1 MFVMSAHFIGASSV
15 KSNIVFTKTT
25 HGQAPTS
32 TTIIMTWIN
41 ERKEKMNTSLE
52 KLFEE
57 LSRLINKDRG
67 AR

>member
-1 MFVMSAHFIGASSV
+1 
-15 KSNIVFTKTT
+15 
-25 HGQAPTS
+25 
-32 TTIIMTWIN
+32 MTWIN